1 MSITIISS
9 IGLVVTVFLLT
20 YGNILFSNNAFGIII
35 DGLTSHSS
43 NDNNEEIFS
52 DLESLFKNNY
62 GAFDSETDQID
73 LQDNSDNM
81 RLSDREF
88 PMYAEDQIDIED
100 NSNTNRIDDGEFT
113 HSSEDQIDIEDNS
126 NTNRIDFE
134 VPLDPFQLTYVNVEE
149 NNDELD
155 ASGIVHLSFDLSE
168 GQVEYEV
175 FFDGMSYVDGD
186 DVEIVQIHLGEQG
199 QDGPSVLTLCNEK
212 KKEGH
217 CREGPGLSVEGTLE
231 DKDLEG
237 PLKHASFDDLIESI
251 KSGESYIYVQT
262 RDHPDGELRGQI

>member
-1 MSITIISS
+1 MYVLIYNVSITIISS

-35 DGLTSHSS
+35 DGLTSHNS
-43 NDNNEEIFS
+43 NDNNEEMFS

-62 GAFDSETDQID
+62 GAFDSENDQID

-81 RLSDREF
+81 RLNDRDF
-88 PMYAEDQIDIED
+88 PMYAE
-100 NSNTNRIDDGEFT
+100 N
-113 HSSEDQIDIEDNS
+113 QIDIEDNS